1 MKHSTGSIIVM
12 AYPDTFVKMSDEWI
26 CKFLPYIGLGTK
38 EYIKAGHAAQVLID
52 RVTGEALYYDFG
64 RYVTPKGMGRVRS
77 VYTDAELEIP
87 FRAIFDKHGALQNLS
102 DFLLWLEAHPQKTH
116 GQGRMLASHCESV
129 DINKAKSF
137 ANQLQAKGSIPYGA
151 FDKKGSNCSRF
162 VTDTLL
168 ESTHQIKIQKA
179 LKFHKKFT
187 PSTVGNVEKAAALN
201 PIYQVIQGKIE
212 IYKGSAL
219 KENLTNYFDRKNV
232 TSREVIEPLSLSE
245 HVYKLD
251 GIGSSAY
258 FELHASNLPAEH
270 FRIKR
275 YNDLGEMD
283 YDGVY
288 HSVSFNSQIPFEFT
302 YDSNCAFCHVLQ
314 QGKKIKL
321 ERLASY
327 ETFSSLQMGHSK

>member
-1 MKHSTGSIIVM
+1 M

-38 EYIKAGHAAQVLID
+38 DYIKAGHAAQVLID
-52 RVTGEALYYDFG
+52 RITGEALYYDFG

-87 FRAIFDKHGALQNLS
+87 FRALFDDHGQLQNLS
-102 DFLLWLEAHPQKTH
+102 ELLLWLGAHPQKTH

-137 ANQLQAKGSIPYGA
+137 ADQLQAKGSIPYGA

-168 ESTHQIKIQKA
+168 ESTHQKKIKKA
-179 LKFHKKFT
+179 LRFHKKFT
-187 PSTVGNVEKAAALN
+187 PSTVGNVEKAAARN
-201 PIYQVIQGKIE
+201 PIYQVNHGKIE

-219 KENLTNYFDRKNV
+219 KENLTNYFDRKNGV
-232 TSREVIEPLSLSE
+232 KKEISEATSLSE
-245 HVYKLD
+245 HAYKLD

-258 FELHASNLPAEH
+258 FELDRLTLPAEH

-288 HSVSFNSQIPFEFT
+288 HSAYFNAQIPFEFT

-321 ERLASY
+321 ERLDSY
-327 ETFSSLQMGHSK
+327 KTFSSWQMAHSM